1 MSWSWT
7 CWKWC
12 ENHQKGVSGKLHI
25 YCVIKTSRVRQ
36 LTDSIKAEPKHSSC
50 CESALISE
58 WSYENEKKEHIKLQ
72 YILHVSA
79 CSGSLSLRCGGKG
92 YMWVHMGG
100 DLCISE
106 CKCFESEVSLSTR
119 G

>member
-58 WSYENEKKEHIKLQ
+58 WSYENEKKEQ
-72 YILHVSA
+72 ATVYFA
-79 CSGSLSLRCGGKG
+79 CVCLFGKSEPVLRRKGG
-92 YMWVHMGG
+92 YMWVRMGG